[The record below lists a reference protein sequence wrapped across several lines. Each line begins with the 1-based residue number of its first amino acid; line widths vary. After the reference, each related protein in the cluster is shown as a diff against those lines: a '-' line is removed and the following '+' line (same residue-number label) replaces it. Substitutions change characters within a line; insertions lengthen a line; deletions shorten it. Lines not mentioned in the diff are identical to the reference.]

1 MTRPAVFLTLL
12 FSFIAAACST
22 GASSNTNVAQS
33 LPLPDTTT
41 IARTGDIRITPLD
54 MLKIRVFGV
63 EELNGEYQ
71 VDHLGRMKM
80 PLVGEIEAEGYT
92 AFELASELERR
103 LEGEYL
109 QDADVSVTIEDRL
122 REQVTVEGSVNK
134 PGMFPVKGEIGLLQA
149 VALAGG
155 TSDLANPRKVVIFR
169 QVEGQRV
176 AAGYDLTA
184 IRRGEADDPRVF
196 GNDIIVVD
204 GSEARRT
211 YGDFIRAVPL
221 LGLLI
226 L

>member
-1 MTRPAVFLTLL
+1 MNRLLLTLAL
-12 FSFIAAACST
+12 LAALMASACSS
-22 GASSNTNVAQS
+22 GSSANANMAQS
-33 LPLPDTTT
+33 LPVPDTTT
-41 IARTGDIRITPLD
+41 IVQTGDVRIGPFD
-54 MLKIRVFGV
+54 MLQIRVFGV
-63 EELNGEYQ
+63 DELDGDYQ

-80 PLVGEIEAEGYT
+80 PLIGEVEAKGLT
-92 AFELASELERR
+92 AFELASNLERR
-103 LEGEYL
+103 LEDNYL
-109 QDADVSVTIEDRL
+109 QDADVSVTIEEKL
-122 REQVTVEGSVNK
+122 REQVTVEGSVNN
-134 PGMFPVKGEIGLLQA
+134 PGIFPVKGEIGLLQA

-176 AAGYDLTA
+176 VAGYDLTA

-211 YGDFIRAVPL
+211 YGDFLRAVPL

>member
-1 MTRPAVFLTLL
+1 
-12 FSFIAAACST
+12 
-22 GASSNTNVAQS
+22 
-33 LPLPDTTT
+33 
-41 IARTGDIRITPLD
+41 